1 MRIKLVTA
9 LAAIALS
16 SGTAYAQDFP
26 TITLSA
32 HQVERLGIT
41 VQTVEKANSVAL
53 FELVGRVMRAPD
65 GTATV
70 VAPFAGTITKI
81 HVLPGATIKAG
92 APIATIASRD
102 FASTASLLEQAKA
115 EASAAATALARQTQL
130 VELGLAPRSSLENA
144 EVRVRSANA
153 QVRERQSLGG
163 AGSSADGQSGSYV
176 VRAPAGGRLSNLAG
190 HVGDSIEGM
199 SPLASLTTSNSLW
212 VEFQIPV
219 RMIGQIAPGDIA
231 TLPGGNTAAI
241 LSVTDIIDPTTRSA
255 SAIAALPDG
264 FVAFDGQL
272 LRAKLSTPAEAAD
285 LVQTP
290 ARAVV
295 QLAGVDYVFR
305 RTTDGFSPTP
315 VNVVGKTAEA
325 ATIGGGLL
333 PGEAVATTG
342 LTELKSL
349 AMQQIQ

>member
-9 LAAIALS
+9 LAALFVS
-16 SGTAYAQDFP
+16 SSSAFAQDF
-26 TITLSA
+26 TAITLSQQ
-32 HQVERLGIT
+32 QVERLGIK
-41 VQTVEKANSVAL
+41 VQTVEKANSITL
-53 FELVGRVMRAPD
+53 FELVGRVTRAPD
-65 GTATV
+65 GMATV

-81 HVLPGATIKAG
+81 HVLPGANVKAG
-92 APIATIASRD
+92 APIATVASRD

-115 EASAAATALARQTQL
+115 EASAATIALARQKQL
-130 VELGLAPRSSLENA
+130 VELGLAPRSSLEDA

-163 AGSSADGQSGSYV
+163 AASSIEGQPGAYV
-176 VRAPAGGRLSNLAG
+176 VRAPVSGRVSNLPV

-199 SPLASLTTSNSLW
+199 SPLASLTTSKSLW

-219 RMIGQIAPGDIA
+219 RMLGQIAPGDIV
-231 TLPGGNTAAI
+231 TLPQGTAAAI
-241 LSVTDIIDPTTRSA
+241 LSTTDVIDPTTRSA

-272 LRAKLSTPAEAAD
+272 LRAKLSRPADTSD

-290 ARAVV
+290 ARAVI
-295 QLAGVDYVFR
+295 QLDGVDHVFR
-305 RTTDGFSPTP
+305 RTSDGFSPTP

-325 ATIGGGLL
+325 ATISGGLR
-333 PGEAVATTG
+333 PGEVVATTG

-349 AMQQIQ
+349 ALQEIQ

>member
-1 MRIKLVTA
+1 M
-9 LAAIALS
+9 
-16 SGTAYAQDFP
+16 
-26 TITLSA
+26 
-32 HQVERLGIT
+32 
-41 VQTVEKANSVAL
+41 
-53 FELVGRVMRAPD
+53 
-65 GTATV
+65 
-70 VAPFAGTITKI
+70 
-81 HVLPGATIKAG
+81 
-92 APIATIASRD
+92 
-102 FASTASLLEQAKA
+102 
-115 EASAAATALARQTQL
+115 
-130 VELGLAPRSSLENA
+130 
-144 EVRVRSANA
+144 
-153 QVRERQSLGG
+153 
-163 AGSSADGQSGSYV
+163 
-176 VRAPAGGRLSNLAG
+176 
-190 HVGDSIEGM
+190 
-199 SPLASLTTSNSLW
+199 
-212 VEFQIPV
+212 
-219 RMIGQIAPGDIA
+219 
-231 TLPGGNTAAI
+231 
-241 LSVTDIIDPTTRSA
+241 TDIIDPTTRSA

-349 AMQQIQ
+349 AMQEIQ